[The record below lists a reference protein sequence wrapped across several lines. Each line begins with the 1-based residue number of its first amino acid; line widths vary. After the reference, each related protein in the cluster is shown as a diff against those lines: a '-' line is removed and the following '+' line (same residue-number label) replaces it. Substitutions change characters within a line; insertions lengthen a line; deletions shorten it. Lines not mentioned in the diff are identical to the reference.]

1 MAGYVVPIFVPYM
14 YPYVSTFTKN
24 VRGGHR
30 NLKFAKNAKKKK
42 KKKPIPKISKNGLL
56 CSFAPFVTSMA
67 YLASL
72 VCLIVL

>member
-30 NLKFAKNAKKKK
+30 NPKFAKNAKKKK
-42 KKKPIPKISKNGLL
+42 KKSPFQKFPKTA
-56 CSFAPFVTSMA
+56 SFA
-67 YLASL
+67 ASRPL
-72 VCLIVL
+72 